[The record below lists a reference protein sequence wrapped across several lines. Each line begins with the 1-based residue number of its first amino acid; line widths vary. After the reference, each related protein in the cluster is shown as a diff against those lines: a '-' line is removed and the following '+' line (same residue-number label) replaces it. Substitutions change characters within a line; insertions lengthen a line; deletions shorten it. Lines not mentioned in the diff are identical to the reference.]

1 MSDNPSILS
10 HISVGVSDPARA
22 AAFYDAVL
30 ATIGARRILE
40 EGGAVAYGKLYPEF
54 WVGPPHDGRA
64 PSPGNGAHFAFSA
77 ASRAEV
83 DAFHAAALAAG
94 GTDDGAPGLRP
105 EYGPE
110 YYGAF
115 ARDLDGNK
123 IEAMVWEGAIP
134 G

>member
-1 MSDNPSILS
+1 MSDNPSIIS
-10 HISVGVSDPARA
+10 HISVGTADPARA

-30 ATIGARRILE
+30 ATIGARRVLQ
-40 EGGAVAYGKLYPEF
+40 EGDVVAYGKLYPEF
-54 WVGPPHDGRA
+54 WVGRPHDRRP
-64 PSPGNGAHFAFSA
+64 PSPGNGTHFAFNA

-94 GTDDGAPGLRP
+94 GTDEGPPGPRP
-105 EYGPE
+105 EYGAE

-123 IEAMVWEGAIP
+123 IEAMVWEGELPA
-134 G
+134 